1 MSEREKKALDAIIKA
16 FPHMS
21 EFDKGYV
28 LGVAESKVGEKERE
42 FKSVSNDSKL

>member
-28 LGVAESKVGEKERE
+28 RTRLWQEPVHTV
-42 FKSVSNDSKL
+42 

>member
-1 MSEREKKALDAIIKA
+1 MSEREKEALDAIIKA

-28 LGVAESKVGEKERE
+28 LGVAESRAGEKKELTKHE
-42 FKSVSNDSKL
+42 KTELVE